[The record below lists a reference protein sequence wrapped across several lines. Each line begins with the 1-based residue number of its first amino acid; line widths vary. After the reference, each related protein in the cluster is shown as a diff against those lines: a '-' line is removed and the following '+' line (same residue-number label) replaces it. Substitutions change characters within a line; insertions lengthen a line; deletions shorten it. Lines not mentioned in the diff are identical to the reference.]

1 MSLIKVS
8 FCSGCVNL
16 AASSLFKKLYCSPE
30 AKKIF
35 AFINNV
41 WTSYNVWSLHLQHFK
56 SIGLTTIEEAKMY
69 RTRKEKRLSRLL
81 TKSWIY
87 NSQEKYLNSSSP
99 VSLSSETKEAR
110 QTSHECIPKGSVILF
125 LVNEL
130 MRSNNV
136 CMNFNL

>member
-1 MSLIKVS
+1 MSLKVS
-8 FCSGCVNL
+8 FCNGCVNL

-41 WTSYNVWSLHLQHFK
+41 WTSYNVWSLYLQHFK
-56 SIGLTTIEEAKMY
+56 SIGLTTIEEAKMS

-87 NSQEKYLNSSSP
+87 NSQEKYLNRSP
-99 VSLSSETKEAR
+99 VSLSSETKQAR
-110 QTSHECIPKGSVILF
+110 RTSHESIPKGSDILF
-125 LVNEL
+125 LVNALE
-130 MRSNNV
+130 
-136 CMNFNL
+136 